1 MYNTIINPITNR
13 KININSKLGRN
24 IIKKYLIQS
33 LKGGVYFNDGTWPG
47 TRQQQEDARD
57 AFDVLNKEIEAA
69 ENPGNYPYISQQRE
83 RKVREDGRRNDY
95 QEGYINEQLSNE
107 SFRTQNEISYWKRRI
122 ASEPILGTLINY
134 MRFGS
139 D

>member
-1 MYNTIINPITNR
+1 M
-13 KININSKLGRN
+13 
-24 IIKKYLIQS
+24 
-33 LKGGVYFNDGTWPG
+33 
-47 TRQQQEDARD
+47 
-57 AFDVLNKEIEAA
+57 LNKEIEAE

-83 RKVREDGRRNDY
+83 RKVRENGRRSDY